1 MGSKDYLLLLRPI
14 NVGMITAMTIA
25 GMWFGN
31 PTFSFPSTL
40 INYLFGIVVAIA
52 YSGIAMIHNDII
64 DIEIDRINAPHRA
77 LPSGRVS
84 KKAALLYMAILF
96 VIGTSVG
103 VWLRIESV
111 LIMFI
116 TLVLSLLYNWR
127 LKKTGFIGN
136 LIVGYTATSAFIYG
150 DAVSAGFSHF
160 WPPSNWNASV
170 YLFLISAL
178 LNTSREV
185 TKGIMDMEGDRK
197 YGVKTIAVKYG
208 PKFASRFVIVLN
220 CLALLLAIIPVV
232 EGVFGPVFIIAAA
245 SFLGLM
251 LLNGVPLLKKPNYE
265 TAKKFKD
272 YLHPIMLLAL
282 VLVVIDIILADILH
296 VYETLGT

>member
-1 MGSKDYLLLLRPI
+1 MASKDYFLLLRPI

-31 PTFSFPSTL
+31 PTFHFPETF
-40 INYLFGIVVAIA
+40 INYLIGIVVAIA
-52 YSGIAMIHNDII
+52 YTGIAMIHNDII

-84 KKAALLYMAILF
+84 TRAATIYMIVLF
-96 VIGTSVG
+96 VLGTSAG
-103 VWLRIESV
+103 IWLRVESV
-111 LIMFI
+111 LIMFL

-150 DAVSAGFSHF
+150 DAVSAGFAHF

-185 TKGIMDMEGDRK
+185 TKGIMDMEGDQK
-197 YGVKTIAVKYG
+197 YGVNTIAVKYG
-208 PKFASRFVIVLN
+208 PKFASRFVLLLN
-220 CLALLLAIIPVV
+220 FLALLLAIIPVAR
-232 EGVFGPVFIIAAA
+232 GVFGPVFILAAT

-251 LLNGVPLLKKPNYE
+251 LLNGVPLLKNPTYK
-265 TAKKFKD
+265 TAKRFKD

-282 VLVVIDIILADILH
+282 LLVIVDIFFADVLH
-296 VYETLGT
+296 VYESLGG